1 METRLHFENVLV
13 LWGAAGRQKTPTAAA
28 IANHLAEN
36 SSVGR
41 YCKASNPDALKPA
54 QEYFGKCVPVI
65 FGELSAADVSQQGR
79 KMSPNYLKQVFE
91 IRGGGQCRVRITR
104 CSPR

>member
-1 METRLHFENVLV
+1 MLV
-13 LWGAAGRQKTPTAAA
+13 LWGAAGHQKTPTAAA

-36 SSVGR
+36 YVGR
-41 YCKASNPDALKPA
+41 YCKASSPDALKPA

-65 FGELSAADVSQQGR
+65 FEELSAADVSQQGR
-79 KMSPNYLKQVFE
+79 KMSPNYLKQLFE
-91 IRGGGQCRVRITR
+91 IRDGGQCRVRNTR